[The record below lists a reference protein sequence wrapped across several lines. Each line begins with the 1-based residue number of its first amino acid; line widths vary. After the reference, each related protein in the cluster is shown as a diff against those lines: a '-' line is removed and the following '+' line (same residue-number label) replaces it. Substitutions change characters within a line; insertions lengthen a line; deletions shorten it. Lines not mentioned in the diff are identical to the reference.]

1 MSFSPA
7 SDKMLKDLGM
17 RFRKRAWP
25 LGCRSSKS
33 PRGPYQ
39 QTSIRDIEAGV
50 AAARATTLVNITRV
64 LDMEIDVGPGGEI
77 VPAIKSMLQPD
88 DDYLPACRRRRG
100 GGRTSPTA
108 LTADGIQSFDLSLDD
123 LPVCT
128 LVRTPGDYN
137 GFNLWLLLAITT
149 AKAVSRGHLVHDE
162 LAACHQNC

>member
-100 GGRTSPTA
+100 AEEEEGARARPPSQQMASNRSISHWTTFQSAHSCAPRATTMGSTFGYFSRSPPRK
-108 LTADGIQSFDLSLDD
+108 L
-123 LPVCT
+123 
-128 LVRTPGDYN
+128 
-137 GFNLWLLLAITT
+137 
-149 AKAVSRGHLVHDE
+149 
-162 LAACHQNC
+162 